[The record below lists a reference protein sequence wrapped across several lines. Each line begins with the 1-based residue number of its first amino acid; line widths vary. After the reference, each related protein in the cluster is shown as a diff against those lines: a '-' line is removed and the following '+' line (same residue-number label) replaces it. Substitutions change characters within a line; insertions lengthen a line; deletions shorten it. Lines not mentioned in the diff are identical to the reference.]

1 MGARAAVWVAFGIA
15 LLGGWHAQAGTT
27 VPIEAGIHPGFSRLV
42 FDFPRW
48 AGWRMTR
55 RGDVIDLRFSV
66 ALPFGPTPELPPGIV
81 ALADGPGWAR
91 VTVTHGARVRRMH
104 VGLRLVLDV
113 TALPPLPVP
122 PSPLVSRRRRPLSRS
137 GGSVAPVAAAGR
149 DASGR
154 AVGTIGPSAGGVA
167 KPVAAAPETVAE
179 PATPATPVSAS
190 VAGAGAVGGGAPSP
204 PAHPRSPVSAPTA
217 LLPSPPRPNQALP
230 VYGTPGKPGPIALSA
245 RPAVPPAGSPGAMLV
260 PFEAGVGA
268 AAFRRRGQG
277 VAVFDAARPI
287 DLSALAGAEVFGA
300 AKVHVLAGGTELT
313 MPLRRGMRLALLRR
327 SAGWL
332 IVLTRHSPVGP
343 VIRPLPIAAG
353 LSLPLAEPGKTVS
366 LLDPETGTPLL
377 VGTERAAPVAVR
389 VTHRAP
395 QFALLRSWRGV
406 VVEALSDRLRLRP
419 TADGFLLAGRG
430 GLAVSPGGR
439 ETAALADAALLTRS
453 FYFPDLATPALSSRL
468 RRQLR
473 AAAARPP
480 LARGPRLRRAAETM
494 IALDMGA
501 EAHALLHLAASE
513 DPGEA
518 AWPEHAAL
526 AAIAAIEAGSPAKA
540 GAIDA
545 RSLPATDE
553 VTFWRAIRRALQD
566 PRSPRAAQLLAST
579 APLVLTYPRA
589 LRRSLL
595 PLTIETM
602 IRGGETQ
609 AAARMLARRPHD
621 KRLDLARAM
630 LDAAQGRTGEALALY
645 DRLSDSSDR
654 LTAFRAATRAVA
666 LRLDTHAIGPAQ
678 AARDLDKLRDGWRG
692 GERELHLL
700 ETLAALRARAGQWTR
715 ALALLRHTIRDFPK
729 ARPRL
734 RAEMRRLF
742 AAALADAK
750 LDRAPPLHYV
760 AFVNANADLLPKGKA
775 GLPLAGKLADRLL
788 SLDLPDQAAPLLARL
803 AREAPTAPARA
814 RFGAKLAEL
823 RLDQG
828 NLAAAAKALAV
839 TAASDVPPSLAMR
852 RAILAA
858 RIDAAEGHVPE
869 AEAALR
875 KLNAASA
882 DRAAA
887 TIATRAGDWKGA
899 VAALAAEAAV
909 TVPPSGTLPPGS
921 RQLLLRLATARVR
934 AGDLAGLAAMRADQA
949 RMGTGPLADL
959 FRLLTAPGVRSPD
972 QIARA
977 GATAALAAG
986 VGQALRAVR

>member
-1 MGARAAVWVAFGIA
+1 MGTRAAVWVALGVA
-15 LLGGWHAQAGTT
+15 LLGGWPARAETT
-27 VPIEAGIHPGFSRLV
+27 VPIKAGTHPGFSRLV

-55 RGDVIDLRFSV
+55 RGDVIGLRFSV
-66 ALPFGPTPELPPGIV
+66 ALPFGPTPDLPPGVV

-113 TALPPLPVP
+113 TATAAPPLPVP
-122 PSPLVSRRRRPLSRS
+122 PSPLVSRRRRLLSRS
-137 GGSVAPVAAAGR
+137 GAVAGR
-149 DASGR
+149 GTPGR
-154 AVGTIGPSAGGVA
+154 AVGHTGPSGGGVA
-167 KPVAAAPETVAE
+167 KPAAAAPATVAE
-179 PATPATPVSAS
+179 AARPATPVSAS
-190 VAGAGAVGGGAPSP
+190 VAGVAAAGSGAPSP
-204 PAHPRSPVSAPTA
+204 PVRPRPPVSAPAA
-217 LLPSPPRPNQALP
+217 LLASSPRPNQALP
-230 VYGTPGKPGPIALSA
+230 VYDLPGKPGPMALSA
-245 RPAVPPAGSPGAMLV
+245 RPAAPPAGSPGAMLV
-260 PFEAGVGA
+260 PFEVGVGA

-287 DLSALAGAEVFGA
+287 DLSALAGAKVFGA

-343 VIRPLPIAAG
+343 VIRPLPVAAG
-353 LSLPLAEPGKTVS
+353 LSLPLAAPGKTVS

-377 VGTERAAPVAVR
+377 VGTERAAPVALR

-406 VVEALSDRLRLRP
+406 VVEALSDRLGLRP
-419 TADGFLLAGRG
+419 TVDGFLLAGRG

-439 ETAALADAALLTRS
+439 EATALADAALLTRS
-453 FYFPDLATPALSSRL
+453 FYIPDLTTTVLSSRL

-501 EAHALLHLAASE
+501 EAYALLHLAASE

-518 AWPEHAAL
+518 ARPEHAAL
-526 AAIAAIEAGSPAKA
+526 AAIAAIEAGAPTKA
-540 GAIDA
+540 SAIDA
-545 RSLPATDE
+545 RSLPVTDE
-553 VTFWRAIRRALQD
+553 VAFWRGIRRALRD
-566 PRSPRAAQLLAST
+566 PRSPRAAQLLATT
-579 APLVLTYPRA
+579 APLALTYPRA
-589 LRRSLL
+589 LRRSVL
-595 PLTIETM
+595 PIAIETM

-609 AAARMLARRPHD
+609 AASHMLARRPND

-630 LDAAQGRTGEALALY
+630 LDAAQGRTGAALAIY
-645 DRLSDSSDR
+645 DRLRDSPDR

-666 LRLDTHAIGPAQ
+666 LRLDMHAISPAQ
-678 AARDLDKLRDGWRG
+678 AAHKLDQLRDGWRG
-692 GERELHLL
+692 GKRELHLL
-700 ETLAALRARAGQWTR
+700 ETLASLRARAGQWTR

-750 LDRAPPLHYV
+750 LDRAPPLQYV

-788 SLDLPDQAAPLLARL
+788 ALDLPDQAAPLLARL
-803 AREAPTAPARA
+803 AREAPTASARA
-814 RFGAKLAEL
+814 GFGARLAEL

-828 NLAAAAKALAV
+828 NATVAARALAV
-839 TAASDVPPSLAMR
+839 TAASDLPPGLASR

-858 RIDAAEGHVPE
+858 RIDAAQGHVPE
-869 AEAALR
+869 AEAALL

-887 TIATRAGDWKGA
+887 AIATRAGDWKGA
-899 VAALAAEAAV
+899 VAALAAEAAI
-909 TVPPSGTLPPGS
+909 TVPPSGSLSPER

-934 AGDLAGLAAMRADQA
+934 AGDMAGLAAMRADQA

-972 QIARA
+972 QIGRA

>member
-1 MGARAAVWVAFGIA
+1 MGTRAAVWVALGVA
-15 LLGGWHAQAGTT
+15 LLGGWPARAETT
-27 VPIEAGIHPGFSRLV
+27 VPIKAGTHPGFSRLV

-55 RGDVIDLRFSV
+55 RGDVIGLRFSV
-66 ALPFGPTPELPPGIV
+66 ALPFGPTPDLPPGVV

-113 TALPPLPVP
+113 TATAAPPLPVP
-122 PSPLVSRRRRPLSRS
+122 PSPLVSRRRRLLSRS
-137 GGSVAPVAAAGR
+137 GAVAGR
-149 DASGR
+149 GTPGR
-154 AVGTIGPSAGGVA
+154 AVGHTGPSGGGVA
-167 KPVAAAPETVAE
+167 KPAAAAPATVAE
-179 PATPATPVSAS
+179 AARPATPVSAS
-190 VAGAGAVGGGAPSP
+190 VAGVAAAGSGAPSP
-204 PAHPRSPVSAPTA
+204 PVRPRPPVSAPAA
-217 LLPSPPRPNQALP
+217 LLASSPRPNQALP
-230 VYGTPGKPGPIALSA
+230 VYGLPGKPGPMALSA
-245 RPAVPPAGSPGAMLV
+245 RPAAPPAGSPGAMLV
-260 PFEAGVGA
+260 PFEVGVGA

-287 DLSALAGAEVFGA
+287 DLSALAGAKVFGA

-332 IVLTRHSPVGP
+332 IVLTRHSPVGR
-343 VIRPLPIAAG
+343 VSRPLSVAAG
-353 LSLPLAEPGKTVS
+353 LSLPLAAPGKTVS

-377 VGTERAAPVAVR
+377 VGTERAAPVALR

-406 VVEALSDRLRLRP
+406 VVEALSDRLGLRP
-419 TADGFLLAGRG
+419 TVDGFLLAGRG

-439 ETAALADAALLTRS
+439 EATALAGAALLTRS
-453 FYFPDLATPALSSRL
+453 FYFPDLTTTVLSSRL

-518 AWPEHAAL
+518 ARPEHAAL
-526 AAIAAIEAGSPAKA
+526 AAIAAIEAGAPTKA
-540 GAIDA
+540 SAIDA
-545 RSLPATDE
+545 RSLPVTDE
-553 VTFWRAIRRALQD
+553 VAFWRGIRRALRD
-566 PRSPRAAQLLAST
+566 PRSPRAAQLLATT
-579 APLVLTYPRA
+579 APLALTYPRA
-589 LRRSLL
+589 LRRSVL
-595 PLTIETM
+595 PITIETM
-602 IRGGETQ
+602 IRGGEMQ
-609 AAARMLARRPHD
+609 AASHMLARRPND

-630 LDAAQGRTGEALALY
+630 LDAAQGRTGAALAIY
-645 DRLSDSSDR
+645 DRLRDSPDR

-666 LRLDTHAIGPAQ
+666 LRLDMHAISPAQ
-678 AARDLDKLRDGWRG
+678 AAHKLDQLRDGWRG
-692 GERELHLL
+692 GKRELHLL
-700 ETLAALRARAGQWTR
+700 ETLASLRARAGQWTR

-750 LDRAPPLHYV
+750 LDRAPPLQYV

-788 SLDLPDQAAPLLARL
+788 ALDLPDQAAPLLARL
-803 AREAPTAPARA
+803 AREAPTASARA
-814 RFGAKLAEL
+814 GFGARLAEL

-828 NLAAAAKALAV
+828 NATVAARALAV
-839 TAASDVPPSLAMR
+839 TAASDLPPGLASR

-858 RIDAAEGHVPE
+858 RIDAAQGHVPE
-869 AEAALR
+869 AEAALL

-887 TIATRAGDWKGA
+887 AIATRAGDWKGA
-899 VAALAAEAAV
+899 VAALAAEAAI
-909 TVPPSGTLPPGS
+909 TVPPSGSLSPER

-934 AGDLAGLAAMRADQA
+934 AGDMAGLAAMRADQT

-972 QIARA
+972 QIGRA

>member
-1 MGARAAVWVAFGIA
+1 MGTRAAVWVALGVA
-15 LLGGWHAQAGTT
+15 LLGGWPARAETT
-27 VPIEAGIHPGFSRLV
+27 VPIKAGTHPGFSRLV

-55 RGDVIDLRFSV
+55 RGDVIGLRFSV
-66 ALPFGPTPELPPGIV
+66 ALPFGPTPDLPPGVV

-113 TALPPLPVP
+113 TATAAPPLPVP
-122 PSPLVSRRRRPLSRS
+122 PSPLVSRRRRLLSRS
-137 GGSVAPVAAAGR
+137 GAVAGR
-149 DASGR
+149 GTPGR
-154 AVGTIGPSAGGVA
+154 AVGHTGPSGGGVA
-167 KPVAAAPETVAE
+167 KPAAAAPATVAE
-179 PATPATPVSAS
+179 AARPATPVSAS
-190 VAGAGAVGGGAPSP
+190 VAGVAAAGSGAPSP
-204 PAHPRSPVSAPTA
+204 PVRPRPPVSAPAA
-217 LLPSPPRPNQALP
+217 LLASSPRPNQALP
-230 VYGTPGKPGPIALSA
+230 VYGLPGKPGPMALSA
-245 RPAVPPAGSPGAMLV
+245 RPAAPPAGSPGAMLV
-260 PFEAGVGA
+260 PFEVGVGA

-287 DLSALAGAEVFGA
+287 DLSALAGAKVFGA

-343 VIRPLPIAAG
+343 VIRPLPVAAG
-353 LSLPLAEPGKTVS
+353 LSLPLAAPGKTVS
-366 LLDPETGTPLL
+366 LLDPETGIPLL
-377 VGTERAAPVAVR
+377 VGTERAAPVALR

-406 VVEALSDRLRLRP
+406 VVEALSDRLGLRP
-419 TADGFLLAGRG
+419 TVDGFLLAGRG

-439 ETAALADAALLTRS
+439 EATALADAALLTRS
-453 FYFPDLATPALSSRL
+453 FYIPDLTTTVLSSRL

-513 DPGEA
+513 DPDEA
-518 AWPEHAAL
+518 ARPEHAAL
-526 AAIAAIEAGSPAKA
+526 AAIAAIEAGAPTKA
-540 GAIDA
+540 SAIDA
-545 RSLPATDE
+545 RSLPVTDE
-553 VTFWRAIRRALQD
+553 VAFWRGIRRALRD
-566 PRSPRAAQLLAST
+566 PRSPRAAQLLATT
-579 APLVLTYPRA
+579 APLALTYPRA
-589 LRRSLL
+589 LRRSVL
-595 PLTIETM
+595 PITIETM

-609 AAARMLARRPHD
+609 AASHMLARRPND

-630 LDAAQGRTGEALALY
+630 LDAAQGRTGAALAIY
-645 DRLSDSSDR
+645 DRLRDSPDR

-666 LRLDTHAIGPAQ
+666 LRLDMHAISPAQ
-678 AARDLDKLRDGWRG
+678 AAHKLDQLRDGWRG
-692 GERELHLL
+692 GKREMHLL
-700 ETLAALRARAGQWTR
+700 ETLASLRARAGQWTR

-750 LDRAPPLHYV
+750 LDRAPPLQYV

-788 SLDLPDQAAPLLARL
+788 ALDLPDQAAPLLARL
-803 AREAPTAPARA
+803 AREAPTASARA
-814 RFGAKLAEL
+814 GFGARLAEL

-828 NLAAAAKALAV
+828 NATVAARALAV
-839 TAASDVPPSLAMR
+839 TAASDLPPGLASR
-852 RAILAA
+852 RTILAA
-858 RIDAAEGHVPE
+858 RIDAAQGHVPE
-869 AEAALR
+869 AEAALL

-887 TIATRAGDWKGA
+887 AIATRAGDWKGA
-899 VAALAAEAAV
+899 VAALAAEAAI
-909 TVPPSGTLPPGS
+909 TVPPSGSLSPER

-934 AGDLAGLAAMRADQA
+934 AGDMAGLAAMRADQT

-972 QIARA
+972 QIGRA

>member
-1 MGARAAVWVAFGIA
+1 MGTRAAVWVALGVA
-15 LLGGWHAQAGTT
+15 LLGGWPARAETT
-27 VPIEAGIHPGFSRLV
+27 VPIKAGTHPGFSRLV

-55 RGDVIDLRFSV
+55 RGDVIGLRFSV
-66 ALPFGPTPELPPGIV
+66 ALPFGPTPDLPPGVV

-113 TALPPLPVP
+113 TATAAPPLPVP
-122 PSPLVSRRRRPLSRS
+122 PSPLVSRRRRLLSRS
-137 GGSVAPVAAAGR
+137 GAVAGR
-149 DASGR
+149 GTPGR
-154 AVGTIGPSAGGVA
+154 AVGHTGPSGGGVA
-167 KPVAAAPETVAE
+167 KPAAAAAAPATVAE
-179 PATPATPVSAS
+179 AARPATPVSAS
-190 VAGAGAVGGGAPSP
+190 VAGVAAAGSGAPSP
-204 PAHPRSPVSAPTA
+204 PVRPRPPVSAPAA
-217 LLPSPPRPNQALP
+217 LLASSPRPNQALP
-230 VYGTPGKPGPIALSA
+230 VYGLPGKPGPMALSA
-245 RPAVPPAGSPGAMLV
+245 RPAAPPAGSPGAMLV
-260 PFEAGVGA
+260 PFEVGVGA

-287 DLSALAGAEVFGA
+287 DLSALAGAKVFGA

-343 VIRPLPIAAG
+343 VIRPLPVAAG
-353 LSLPLAEPGKTVS
+353 LSLPLAAPGKTVS
-366 LLDPETGTPLL
+366 LLDPETGIPLL
-377 VGTERAAPVAVR
+377 VGTERAAPVALR

-406 VVEALSDRLRLRP
+406 VVEALSDRLGLRP
-419 TADGFLLAGRG
+419 TVDGFLLAGRG

-439 ETAALADAALLTRS
+439 EATALADAALLTRS
-453 FYFPDLATPALSSRL
+453 FYIPDLTTTVLSSRL

-518 AWPEHAAL
+518 ARPEHAAL
-526 AAIAAIEAGSPAKA
+526 AAIAAIEAGAPTKA
-540 GAIDA
+540 SAIDA
-545 RSLPATDE
+545 RSLPVTDE
-553 VTFWRAIRRALQD
+553 VAFWRGIRRALRD
-566 PRSPRAAQLLAST
+566 PRSPRAAQLLATT
-579 APLVLTYPRA
+579 APLALTYPRA
-589 LRRSLL
+589 LRRSVL
-595 PLTIETM
+595 PIAIETM

-609 AAARMLARRPHD
+609 AAAHMLARRPND

-630 LDAAQGRTGEALALY
+630 LDAAQGRTGAALAIY
-645 DRLSDSSDR
+645 DRLRDSPDR

-666 LRLDTHAIGPAQ
+666 LRLDMHAISPAQ
-678 AARDLDKLRDGWRG
+678 AAHKLDQLRDGWRG
-692 GERELHLL
+692 GKRELHLL
-700 ETLAALRARAGQWTR
+700 ETLASLRARAGQWTR

-750 LDRAPPLHYV
+750 LDRAPPLQYV

-788 SLDLPDQAAPLLARL
+788 ALDLPDQAAPLLARL

-814 RFGAKLAEL
+814 RFGARLAEL

-828 NLAAAAKALAV
+828 NATVAARALAV
-839 TAASDVPPSLAMR
+839 TAASDLPPGLASR

-858 RIDAAEGHVPE
+858 RIDAAQGHVPE
-869 AEAALR
+869 AEAALL

-887 TIATRAGDWKGA
+887 AIATRAGDWKGA
-899 VAALAAEAAV
+899 VAALAAEAAI
-909 TVPPSGTLPPGS
+909 TVPPSGSLSPER

-934 AGDLAGLAAMRADQA
+934 AGDMAGLAAMRADQA

-972 QIARA
+972 QIGRA

>member
-1 MGARAAVWVAFGIA
+1 MGARAAVWVAFGVA
-15 LLGGWHAQAGTT
+15 LLAGWPARAETT
-27 VPIEAGIHPGFSRLV
+27 VPIEAGIHPGLSRLV

-55 RGDVIDLRFSV
+55 RGDVIGLRFSV
-66 ALPFGPTPELPPGIV
+66 ALPFGPAPDLPPGIV

-113 TALPPLPVP
+113 VVTAAPPLPLP

-137 GGSVAPVAAAGR
+137 APVAGRGAPGRAGGNTG
-149 DASGR
+149 ASGGVVVKPAATA
-154 AVGTIGPSAGGVA
+154 AVV
-167 KPVAAAPETVAE
+167 VAE
-179 PATPATPVSAS
+179 PAKPHPPVSAS
-190 VAGAGAVGGGAPSP
+190 VAGTAAVGGGAPSP
-204 PAHPRSPVSAPTA
+204 PLHPRPSVSAPAA
-217 LLPSPPRPNQALP
+217 LVAASPRPNQALP
-230 VYGTPGKPGPIALSA
+230 VYGRPGKPGPIALSA
-245 RPAVPPAGSPGAMLV
+245 RPAAPPVGSPGAMLV

-268 AAFRRRGQG
+268 AAFRRGGQG

-287 DLSALAGAEVFGA
+287 DLSALAGAKVFGA

-343 VIRPLPIAAG
+343 AIRPLPIAAG
-353 LSLPLAEPGKTVS
+353 LSLPLAAPGKTVS

-377 VGTERAAPVAVR
+377 VGTERAAPAALR

-406 VVEALSDRLRLRP
+406 VVEALSDRLGLRP
-419 TADGFLLAGRG
+419 IADGFLLAGRG

-439 ETAALADAALLTRS
+439 EAAALADAALLTRS
-453 FYFPDLATPALSSRL
+453 FYFPDLATAALSSRL

-494 IALDMGA
+494 IALNMGA

-518 AWPEHAAL
+518 ATPEHAAL
-526 AAIAAIEAGSPAKA
+526 AAVAAIEAGAPAKA
-540 GAIDA
+540 SAIDA
-545 RSLPATDE
+545 RSFPATDE
-553 VTFWRAIRRALQD
+553 VAFWRAIRRALLD
-566 PRSPRAAQLLAST
+566 PHSPRAAQLLATT
-579 APLVLTYPRA
+579 APLALTYPRA
-589 LRRSLL
+589 LRRSVL
-595 PLTIETM
+595 PITIETM

-609 AAARMLARRPHD
+609 AAARMLARRPND
-621 KRLDLARAM
+621 ERLDLARAM
-630 LDAAQGRTGEALALY
+630 LDAAQGRTGAALAIY
-645 DRLSDSSDR
+645 DRLRDSPDR

-666 LRLDTHAIGPAQ
+666 LRLDMHAISPAQ
-678 AARDLDKLRDGWRG
+678 GAHKLDQLRDGWRG
-692 GERELHLL
+692 GKRELHLL
-700 ETLAALRARAGQWTR
+700 ETLASLRARAGQWTR
-715 ALALLRHTIRDFPK
+715 ALALLRHTIRDFPN

-742 AAALADAK
+742 AAALADPK
-750 LDRAPPLHYV
+750 LDRAPPLQYV

-788 SLDLPDQAAPLLARL
+788 ALDLPDQAAPLLARL
-803 AREAPTAPARA
+803 AREAPTASARA
-814 RFGAKLAEL
+814 GFGARLAEL

-828 NLAAAAKALAV
+828 NATAAAKALAM
-839 TAASDVPPSLAMR
+839 TPASALPSGLALR

-858 RIDAAEGHVPE
+858 RIDAAQGHLPE
-869 AEAALR
+869 AEAALL
-875 KLNAASA
+875 KLNAAPA
-882 DRAAA
+882 DRTAAA
-887 TIATRAGDWKGA
+887 IATRAGEWKGA
-899 VAALAAEAAV
+899 VAALAAEAAI
-909 TVPPSGTLPPGS
+909 TVPPSGSLPPER

-934 AGDLAGLAAMRADQA
+934 AGDSAGLAAMRADQA